1 VDEVEVST
9 VIRLPPE
16 EVYEFIVDF
25 PRYARYSKYL
35 TDVRQHGDG
44 TPGTRYDLRF
54 AWWKLTYTA
63 RSEVTGAEPPYR
75 LDWKLVKDLKAHGHW
90 AIEPAPEEA
99 LDGGDASRLSLRV
112 DFDPETASSDSL
124 GLPRFVSMGWVIEKA
139 KPLIVEE
146 AQRVVE
152 RIVADLEG
160 ERRDVELTI
169 HRTPDSI

>member
-1 VDEVEVST
+1 MDEVEVST

-25 PRYARYSKYL
+25 PRYARYSKHL

-54 AWWKLTYTA
+54 AWWKLSYTA
-63 RSEVTGAEPPYR
+63 HSEVTETEPPHR
-75 LDWKLVKDLKAHGHW
+75 LDWKLVKDLNAHGYW

-99 LDGGDASRLSLRV
+99 PADGEASRLSLRV
-112 DFDPETASSDSL
+112 DFDPETANSDTL
-124 GLPRFVSMGWVIEKA
+124 GLPRFVSMGWVIDKA